1 MEKATMGIAHGGGQR
16 FKKDS
21 DDYRAMLDWVKAGA
35 VYGEAAQS
43 DSARLVKLDQA
54 YTYPVESFV
63 LSPQG
68 EILACL
74 AANDISSDQDYVD
87 FLELA
92 ATAR

>member
-1 MEKATMGIAHGGGQR
+1 MLRAGPLSSPEVLETLARDHVNAWALATDLAQLA
-16 FKKDS
+16 
-21 DDYRAMLDWVKAGA
+21 RAEQDPELR
-35 VYGEAAQS
+35 
-43 DSARLVKLDQA
+43 ARLVKLDQA

-68 EILACL
+68 EILARL
-74 AANDISSDQDYVD
+74 AANDMSSDQDYVD